1 MYLVNKYTEG
11 FYYMLMPI
19 KVFDRIAGGY
29 SSLSKGFIIYL
40 NAVSN
45 PKLTSLINNL
55 RILARQSRYPD
66 NSNFRSLSIKQ
77 MLRKAALNIKK

>member
-1 MYLVNKYTEG
+1 MYLVDKDTEG

-40 NAVSN
+40 NAV
-45 PKLTSLINNL
+45 P
-55 RILARQSRYPD
+55 
-66 NSNFRSLSIKQ
+66 
-77 MLRKAALNIKK
+77 

>member
-11 FYYMLMPI
+11 FYYMLMPIKVYMLMPI

-40 NAVSN
+40 NAV
-45 PKLTSLINNL
+45 P
-55 RILARQSRYPD
+55 
-66 NSNFRSLSIKQ
+66 
-77 MLRKAALNIKK
+77 